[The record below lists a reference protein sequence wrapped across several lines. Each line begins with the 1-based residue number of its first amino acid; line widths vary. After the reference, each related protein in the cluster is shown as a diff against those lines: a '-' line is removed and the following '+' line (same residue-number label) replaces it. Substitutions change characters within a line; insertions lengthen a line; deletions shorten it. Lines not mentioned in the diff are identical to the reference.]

1 MAGNVYL
8 INKGINKSV
17 EFKGLRAQYIWWLG
31 GVVIGAMIVFA
42 VLYILGVSAWVC
54 IPVVGGL
61 GAVGVS
67 RVYRMSRQ
75 YGEHGL
81 MKRRAKGGV
90 PKVIHARS
98 RSLFKKRLS

>member
-1 MAGNVYL
+1 MVGNVYP

-31 GVVIGAMIVFA
+31 GVVIGGMVVFA
-42 VLYILGVSAWVC
+42 ALYIMGVSAYLC
-54 IPVVGGL
+54 IPLVGGL
-61 GAVGVS
+61 GAVGVA

-75 YGEHGL
+75 YGEYGL
-81 MKRRAKGGV
+81 MKRRAQGNV

-98 RSLFKKRLS
+98 RKVFRRRFS

>member
-1 MAGNVYL
+1 MAANVYP

-31 GVVIGAMIVFA
+31 GVVIGGMVVFA
-42 VLYILGVSAWVC
+42 MLYIIGVSAYFC
-54 IPVVGGL
+54 IALVGGL
-61 GAVGVS
+61 GAAGIA

-75 YGEHGL
+75 YGEYGL
-81 MKRRAKGGV
+81 MKRRARASV

-98 RSLFKKRLS
+98 RKLFL

>member
-1 MAGNVYL
+1 MASNIYP

-17 EFKGLRAQYIWWLG
+17 EFKGLKAQYIWWLG

-42 VLYILGVSAWVC
+42 VLYIAGVSAYLC

-61 GAVGVS
+61 GAAGIS
-67 RVYRMSRQ
+67 RVYRMSRR
-75 YGEHGL
+75 YGEYGL
-81 MKRRAKGGV
+81 MKWRAQASV

-98 RSLFKKRLS
+98 RRLFMQRFS